1 MKIDKFQNSYSMS
14 LEKSS
19 IQAEKTHSRKTNKRK
34 SSLSH
39 TLSTSC
45 LIRLRQSKSMRLILF
60 FKISKL
66 HSFTKVLISALFSLN
81 RPLLNKQEK
90 EVEERSLL
98 IERKLRMNLALI
110 LLLITLDSVNNQ
122 WYQSFARGQLNSKQ
136 VG

>member
-1 MKIDKFQNSYSMS
+1 
-14 LEKSS
+14 
-19 IQAEKTHSRKTNKRK
+19 
-34 SSLSH
+34 
-39 TLSTSC
+39 
-45 LIRLRQSKSMRLILF
+45 MRLILF

-110 LLLITLDSVNNQ
+110 LLLITLDSVNN
-122 WYQSFARGQLNSKQ
+122 
-136 VG
+136 